1 MHLRDDYRSGVF
13 PRPYPVF
20 DDLREPLLAY
30 GRKHPED
37 EPLLRSTLLMRLHQ
51 LDFITNRVETL
62 YEADVDAFQPERGLV
77 MELSSAEL
85 VLYTEAFYNTAW
97 QVVQEVRLTDM
108 PGRKR
113 LLTTQAAL
121 VRNWIM
127 VHAERGFDKR
137 PAYSVAFLP
146 KHSDVCLQFR
156 SWPDDEGERMID
168 RGLKH
173 NANEFHDVLLSLFS

>member
-1 MHLRDDYRSGVF
+1 MPLRDDYRPGVI
-13 PRPYPVF
+13 PRSYPVF
-20 DDLREPLLAY
+20 NDLRERLLAY
-30 GRKHPED
+30 GREHPED
-37 EPLLRSTLLMRLHQ
+37 ELLIRSTLLMRLVQ
-51 LDFITNRVETL
+51 LDFITNRIETL
-62 YEADVDAFQPERGLV
+62 FEVDLDAFQPELGDL
-77 MELSSAEL
+77 ELSPAEL

-97 QVVQEVRLTDM
+97 QVVQEVRLTDV

-127 VHAERGFDKR
+127 IHAERGFDKR
-137 PAYSVAFLP
+137 PPYQVAFLP

-156 SWPDDEGERMID
+156 SWPDDERERMID

>member
-1 MHLRDDYRSGVF
+1 VF
-13 PRPYPVF
+13 N
-20 DDLREPLLAY
+20 DLREPLLAY
-30 GRKHPED
+30 GRKHPQD
-37 EPLLRSTLLMRLHQ
+37 EPLVRSTLLMRFQQ
-51 LDFITNRVETL
+51 LDFITTRVETL
-62 YEADVDAFQPERGLV
+62 YEADLDAFQPEHERAV
-77 MELSSAEL
+77 ELSSAEL

-97 QVVQEVRLTDM
+97 QVVQEVRLTEV
-108 PGRKR
+108 PGRKC
-113 LLTTQAAL
+113 LFTTQAAL

-127 VHAERGFDKR
+127 VHVERGFDKR

-146 KHSDVCLQFR
+146 KHSDVCLQFQ